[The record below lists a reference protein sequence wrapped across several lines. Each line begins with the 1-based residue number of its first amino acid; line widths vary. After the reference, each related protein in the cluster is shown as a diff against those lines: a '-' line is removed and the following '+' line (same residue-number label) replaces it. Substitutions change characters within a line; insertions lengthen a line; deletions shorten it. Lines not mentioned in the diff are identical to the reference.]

1 MGGLVGYSIRLE
13 AKTSAKTRLLF
24 CTTGILLKR
33 LESDPLLSDVTHII
47 VDEVHER
54 SEESGDKNNFPWS
67 SDPDPH
73 GSGFYEDLIDR
84 DSGEK
89 KPINNSHQ
97 KV

>member
-1 MGGLVGYSIRLE
+1 MASRVSQERCEPVGGLVGCSIRLE

-54 SEESGDKNNFPWS
+54 SEESGDKTT
-67 SDPDPH
+67 
-73 GSGFYEDLIDR
+73 
-84 DSGEK
+84 
-89 KPINNSHQ
+89 
-97 KV
+97 